1 MGFAMCVVN
10 LGIVP
15 AITSVIREK
24 RNERIQ
30 HRLQICYMF

>member
-15 AITSVIREK
+15 AITSVTKEK
-24 RNERIQ
+24 QNESVVV
-30 HRLQICYMF
+30 

>member
-10 LGIVP
+10 LGIV
-15 AITSVIREK
+15 AVTMSATRRK
-24 RNERIQ
+24 QNERIQ

>member
-15 AITSVIREK
+15 AITSATRRK
-24 RNERIQ
+24 RNE
-30 HRLQICYMF
+30 FVVV

>member
-15 AITSVIREK
+15 AITSVTKEK
-24 RNERIQ
+24 VNEKNE
-30 HRLQICYMF
+30 

>member
-15 AITSVIREK
+15 VITSAIRRKLSEQGYYVGV
-24 RNERIQ
+24 NS
-30 HRLQICYMF
+30 